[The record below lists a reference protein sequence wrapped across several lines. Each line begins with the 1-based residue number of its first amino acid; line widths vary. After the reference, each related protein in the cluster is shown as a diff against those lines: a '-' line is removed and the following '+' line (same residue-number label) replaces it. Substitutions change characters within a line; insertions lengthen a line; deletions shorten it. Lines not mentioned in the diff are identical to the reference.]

1 MLAQGLLDEETT
13 RLLVEAVE
21 AAAEL
26 DLYNARCRSDQ
37 SGRRTENLNKALT
50 GRFRITV
57 IGVQDRYFP
66 ERSYRKAQVRVQNAF
81 LERLKHG
88 VNEADVG
95 MALLALGDQEAG
107 YAHLMRAIKL
117 NPRLYGVIADPATA
131 AALRRRLDADG
142 YGLRQP
148 WMYTVS
154 PGEKV
159 VE

>member
-1 MLAQGLLDEETT
+1 MRLSALRWAARAALLAGALAGHLALAQGLLDEETT

-66 ERSYRKAQVRVQNAF
+66 ERSYRKAQERVQNAF
-81 LERLKHG
+81 LERLKAAG
-88 VNEADVG
+88 GCAEA
-95 MALLALGDQEAG
+95 
-107 YAHLMRAIKL
+107 RAS
-117 NPRLYGVIADPATA
+117 
-131 AALRRRLDADG
+131 
-142 YGLRQP
+142 GLRDALETRHRETLGAIEVLP
-148 WMYTVS
+148 
-154 PGEKV
+154 
-159 VE
+159 

>member
-1 MLAQGLLDEETT
+1 MSTQGSALLSALRRAASAALLAGILAGHPALAQGLLDEETT

-81 LERLKHG
+81 LERLKAAG
-88 VNEADVG
+88 GCAEAR
-95 MALLALGDQEAG
+95 AG
-107 YAHLMRAIKL
+107 
-117 NPRLYGVIADPATA
+117 
-131 AALRRRLDADG
+131 
-142 YGLRQP
+142 GLRDALEARHRETLGAIEALP
-148 WMYTVS
+148 
-154 PGEKV
+154 
-159 VE
+159 